1 MSIRVLITDDH
12 GILRAGLRMLI
23 SAEPDMEVV
32 GEAADGQ
39 AALELAGE
47 LLPDVVLLDIGL
59 PDMSGIQL
67 ARQLRCLYPQINIL
81 ILTVEEDEGLLREA
95 IQAGASGYI
104 IKRAVE
110 SELIVALQAVF
121 RGELYVHSALMR
133 QVFTDLSPV
142 PESSAN
148 KLEALTPREVE
159 VLKLLIQ
166 GYINREIA
174 EELCISVR
182 TVEGH
187 RANLMAKLGLR
198 NRAQLVSFAEEC
210 SLLD

>member
-23 SAEPDMEVV
+23 SAEPDMQVV

-67 ARQLRCLYPQINIL
+67 ARQLRRLYPQINIL

>member
-23 SAEPDMEVV
+23 SAEPDMQVV

-67 ARQLRCLYPQINIL
+67 ARQLRRLYPQINIL

-210 SLLD
+210 SLFD

>member
-133 QVFTDLSPV
+133 QVFTDLSPS

-148 KLEALTPREVE
+148 KLEELTPREVE
-159 VLKLLIQ
+159 VLKLLVQ

-174 EELCISVR
+174 KELCISVR

-198 NRAQLVSFAEEC
+198 NRAELVSFAEEC